1 MSDTATQPP
10 RSRGVKAARLIV
22 ILFLVY
28 VGLVATFESMLGFFQ
43 PGGQGTLVITT
54 TDGDGATNDRVLARL
69 ESNGQL
75 YVAANHWP
83 RAWYKQAL
91 ENPSVQVAVDGES
104 GAYLAVPVTD
114 EEHDRVNREN
124 DTGFVFRIM
133 TGFPPR
139 YFVRLDPR

>member
-1 MSDTATQPP
+1 MP
-10 RSRGVKAARLIV
+10 VKAVKRIA

-28 VGLVATFESMLGFFQ
+28 VGIIVAFESLLGFFQ
-43 PGGQGTLVITT
+43 PTGQHMLVITT
-54 TDGDGATNDRVLARL
+54 TDEDGATNERVLARL

-114 EEHDRVNREN
+114 EEHDRVNRDN

>member
-1 MSDTATQPP
+1 M
-10 RSRGVKAARLIV
+10 RLIA
-22 ILFLVY
+22 ILVLVY
-28 VGLVATFESMLGFFQ
+28 VGIVVAFESMLGYFQ
-43 PGGQGTLVITT
+43 PRGQDTLVITT
-54 TDGDGATNDRVLARL
+54 TDGDGTTNDRVLSRL

-91 ENPSVQVAVDGES
+91 ENPSVQVAVDGEK

-114 EEHDRVNREN
+114 EEHDRVNSDN
-124 DTGFVFRIM
+124 STGIVFRIV

-139 YFVRLDPR
+139 YFVRLDPH